1 MTASPLPP
9 RGTSAGGIIG
19 AIILAVAAL
28 ILFLA
33 IYFALPQDNH
43 YLALST
49 IGSVSLVFAL
59 VSYFG
64 RAFTLAGALLQN
76 MSWGFAGLGFALIV
90 GSLLL
95 GGSFIG
101 LVLELVYLFFTV
113 ILIGAWAFLVVW
125 RRGTQQTSQRLE
137 AHRQGWRASTPASA
151 FDYTTARPNTPAPA
165 PVEPNQNPPAP
176 PPGVVR

>member
-1 MTASPLPP
+1 MTSSPLPP
-9 RGTSAGGIIG
+9 RGTSAGGAIG

-33 IYFALPQDNH
+33 IYFALPQDHH

-59 VSYFG
+59 FSYFG
-64 RAFTLAGALLQN
+64 RAFVQAGALLQN

-90 GSLLL
+90 GALLL
-95 GGSFIG
+95 GGSYIG
-101 LVLELVYLFFTV
+101 IVLELVYLFFVV
-113 ILIGAWAFLVVW
+113 ILVGAWAFLVAW
-125 RRGTQQTSQRLE
+125 RRGTQQASQRLE
-137 AHRQGWRASTPASA
+137 AHRETWRASTPTSA

-165 PVEPNQNPPAP
+165 AGETNQNPPAP